1 MAGSIGLIDLR
12 PVLEQLMSKVG
23 VDFSVYKSG
32 EFKDMTGFWRSPT
45 DRESEKFQE
54 LINEIFDNFVAVVAE
69 GRSLD
74 EVKVREIAVGEIM
87 TSQKGIGQGLVDE
100 IGDFKDALKAPAKP
114 ADANQRYVGYALA
127 AA

>member
-1 MAGSIGLIDLR
+1 MIDLR

-74 EVKVREIAVGEIM
+74 EVKAREIAVGEIM
-87 TSQKGIGQGLVDE
+87 TAQKDIGQGLVDE
-100 IGDFKDALKAPAKP
+100 IGDFKDALEPPPKP
-114 ADANQRYVGYALA
+114 ADANQRHFGYALA

>member
-1 MAGSIGLIDLR
+1 
-12 PVLEQLMSKVG
+12 MSKVG

-32 EFKDMTGFWRSPT
+32 EFKDMTGLWRSPT

-87 TSQKGIGQGLVDE
+87 TAQKDIGQGLVDE
-100 IGDFKDALKAPAKP
+100 IGDFKDALE
-114 ADANQRYVGYALA
+114 A
-127 AA
+127 AAEACS